1 MHEALKEL
9 AQHIEGMSKC
19 SEDDRLL
26 MPGSRPYAVNKD
38 NFHTIKEFCSGKK
51 LCFVDGGNSE
61 IAAAANFSVQFI
73 RIAAVTMHLNKTIS
87 AKRAEFFA
95 LCRAAAPNATTPE
108 NGGQK
113 YFCSTHFVSK
123 DTLNLPGLSFP
134 ADTANSA
141 REGSELSAIGNN
153 VRRLAEIEIARQA
166 VVGLEDGD
174 ILVLDG
180 TLEAKTAL
188 EAEYL
193 DRLYEAAKKKDV
205 LVMSVAKTTTLLTE
219 KGNSASVMLFKMGP
233 KTAWYYYPI
242 ADINNPMHKAALL
255 FAKLH
260 HKSAYAFRV
269 EAYKEQLPMVEMDK
283 VIGFFAY
290 NSKDLSF
297 PGYPYGLIKADRTAR
312 VSEKEK
318 AMLKARL
325 GMLLESKADI
335 VPYLASLGAH
345 DVLDR
350 I

>member
-9 AQHIEGMSKC
+9 AQHIEGMSKLA
-19 SEDDRLL
+19 EDDRLL
-26 MPGSRPYAVNKD
+26 MPGSRAYAVDKN

-73 RIAAVTMHLNKTIS
+73 RIAAITMHLNKTVS

-95 LCRAAAPNATTPE
+95 LCMATAPDAAAP
-108 NGGQK
+108 GGGKK
-113 YFCSTHFVSK
+113 YFCTTHFFSK

-134 ADTANSA
+134 ADAANSA
-141 REGSELSAIGNN
+141 REGNELSAIGNN
-153 VRRLAEIEIARQA
+153 VRRLAELEIARQA
-166 VVGLEDGD
+166 VAGLEDGD

-188 EAEYL
+188 EKEYI

-205 LVMSVAKTTTLLTE
+205 LVMSIAKTTTLLTE
-219 KGNSASVMLFKMGP
+219 KGNSASVMLFRMGP

-242 ADINNPMHKAALL
+242 ADINNPMHKAAIL

-269 EAYKEQLPMVEMDK
+269 EAYKEQLPMVYMDK
-283 VIGFFAY
+283 VIGFLAY
-290 NSKDLSF
+290 NSKELSF

-318 AMLKARL
+318 LMLKARL

-335 VPYLASLGAH
+335 VPYLTSLGAH